1 MKGDFIIDTVTVGLM
16 CMAEAVIPVVTW
28 FTYQHDR
35 PSVMVF
41 DKDTNDWYYIA
52 WYVMWIGHLV
62 AFAAP
67 AVLWIP
73 SYFSSKA
80 AKAYMWTWGWA
91 GVFGTLVTI
100 FVWTSLVVSGIQWKD
115 AKEIWVALV
124 VYSVGQMVAGQ
135 TMESSIMRALK
146 WYIWDIVEE
155 AVDKECGDDEDC
167 KAEAMTA
174 AKEEITSMDDDMMW
188 EF

>member
-73 SYFSSKA
+73 SYFSSCSPP
-80 AKAYMWTWGWA
+80 
-91 GVFGTLVTI
+91 FS
-100 FVWTSLVVSGIQWKD
+100 SLC
-115 AKEIWVALV
+115 AIW
-124 VYSVGQMVAGQ
+124 SR
-135 TMESSIMRALK
+135 IC
-146 WYIWDIVEE
+146 
-155 AVDKECGDDEDC
+155 CGDTVSFLHPSF
-167 KAEAMTA
+167 KQT
-174 AKEEITSMDDDMMW
+174 T
-188 EF
+188 